1 MNAKE
6 RVISNDYFRFVT
18 PGHNSYD
25 ELEEIYWNGTVDRTE
40 NPIYGA
46 DVQGTLIG
54 GFLFPHINLSTRDLQ
69 MKTGRSGTWTREKM
83 ETFSTTSA
91 KD

>member
-1 MNAKE
+1 M
-6 RVISNDYFRFVT
+6 
-18 PGHNSYD
+18 
-25 ELEEIYWNGTVDRTE
+25 DRTE

-54 GFLFPHINLSTRDLQ
+54 EFLFPHINLSTRNSQ
-69 MKTGRSGTWTREKM
+69 MKTERSGTWTREKM

>member
-1 MNAKE
+1 M
-6 RVISNDYFRFVT
+6 
-18 PGHNSYD
+18 
-25 ELEEIYWNGTVDRTE
+25 DRTE

-54 GFLFPHINLSTRDLQ
+54 GSHFLINVSTRDSQ
-69 MKTGRSGTWTREKM
+69 MKTERSGTWTREKM
-83 ETFSTTSA
+83 ETFSTTLV